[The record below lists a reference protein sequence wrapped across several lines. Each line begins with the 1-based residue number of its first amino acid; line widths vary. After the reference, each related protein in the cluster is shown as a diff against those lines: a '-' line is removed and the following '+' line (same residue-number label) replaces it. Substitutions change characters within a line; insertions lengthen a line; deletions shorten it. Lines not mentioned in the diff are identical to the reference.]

1 MEGIEG
7 DKDKQKKAASLK
19 SAMIY
24 STTSSYSKLINLV
37 INWINISLSDCL
49 TDWLF
54 DWLIDWLT

>member
-49 TDWLF
+49 TD
-54 DWLIDWLT
+54 